1 MKKLL
6 VVVIIVVIVALL
18 AAYKC
23 SRSRGVEN
31 VETSPEAS
39 QTETAPVAEPAP
51 AAEEAPKAEEET
63 PAQNE
68 EPVQAEE
75 VHEEPAQKQKEE
87 PAQAPA
93 PVKEPKKEAQKTKPA
108 EEKVEKAEK
117 EEPVAAKPASQAQ
130 PAEKKPIER
139 DEKPVPGSP
148 APALNREQASSNI
161 DSAGVTKVINVSRAA
176 IKRCY
181 DKALMSNPQLKGKLS
196 VKIVINQQ
204 GRVDSAEIVDD
215 SLHDA
220 EVSKCVRGVISRLRF
235 PKPADGTAT
244 VTFPFAFDPKNQ

>member
-1 MKKLL
+1 MKKVL
-6 VVVIIVVIVALL
+6 VIVIIVVIIALF

-23 SRSRGVEN
+23 SRSRGGEN
-31 VETSPEAS
+31 VEPSPETS
-39 QTETAPVAEPAP
+39 QTEPAPV
-51 AAEEAPKAEEET
+51 AEEAPKAEE
-63 PAQNE
+63 PA
-68 EPVQAEE
+68 
-75 VHEEPAQKQKEE
+75 KEE
-87 PAQAPA
+87 PAPAAEEQKPVETLPETSQTEQKEPAPA
-93 PVKEPKKEAQKTKPA
+93 PAKEPKKEVRKASPAAEKAGKVEKPA
-108 EEKVEKAEK
+108 ENVQTFHETSLQKQPK
-117 EEPVAAKPASQAQ
+117 
-130 PAEKKPIER
+130 PAEKKPVER

-148 APALNREQASSNI
+148 APALSREPVSSNI

-204 GRVDSAEIVDD
+204 GRVDSTEIVDD

-220 EVSKCVRGVISRLRF
+220 EVSKCVRGVIGRLRF

>member
-1 MKKLL
+1 MKKVL
-6 VVVIIVVIVALL
+6 VIVIIVVIIALF

-23 SRSRGVEN
+23 SRSRGGEN
-31 VETSPEAS
+31 VEPSPETS
-39 QTETAPVAEPAP
+39 QTEPAPV
-51 AAEEAPKAEEET
+51 AEEAPKAEE
-63 PAQNE
+63 PA
-68 EPVQAEE
+68 
-75 VHEEPAQKQKEE
+75 KEE
-87 PAQAPA
+87 PAPAEEVKKEPAPEQKAEPAAPA
-93 PVKEPKKEAQKTKPA
+93 PAKEPKKEVRKASPAAEKAGKVEKPA
-108 EEKVEKAEK
+108 ENVQMFHETSLQKQPK
-117 EEPVAAKPASQAQ
+117 
-130 PAEKKPIER
+130 PAEKKPVER

-148 APALNREQASSNI
+148 APALTREPVSSNI

-204 GRVDSAEIVDD
+204 GRVDSTEIVDD

-220 EVSKCVRGVISRLRF
+220 EVSKCVRGVIGRLRF

>member
-6 VVVIIVVIVALL
+6 VIVIIVVIIALF

-23 SRSRGVEN
+23 SRSRGGEN
-31 VETSPEAS
+31 VEPSPETS
-39 QTETAPVAEPAP
+39 QTEPAPV
-51 AAEEAPKAEEET
+51 AEEAPKAEE
-63 PAQNE
+63 PA
-68 EPVQAEE
+68 
-75 VHEEPAQKQKEE
+75 KEE
-87 PAQAPA
+87 PAPAEEVKKEPAPEQKAEPAAPA
-93 PVKEPKKEAQKTKPA
+93 PAKEPKKEVRKASPAAEKAGKVEKPA
-108 EEKVEKAEK
+108 ENVQTFHETSLQKQPK
-117 EEPVAAKPASQAQ
+117 
-130 PAEKKPIER
+130 PAEKKPVER

-148 APALNREQASSNI
+148 APALTREPVSSNI

-181 DKALMSNPQLKGKLS
+181 DRALMSNPQLKGKLS

-204 GRVDSAEIVDD
+204 GRVDSTEIVDD

-220 EVSKCVRGVISRLRF
+220 EVSKCVRGVIGRLRF

>member
-1 MKKLL
+1 MKKVL
-6 VVVIIVVIVALL
+6 VIVIIVVIIALF

-23 SRSRGVEN
+23 SRSRGGEN
-31 VETSPEAS
+31 VEPSPETS
-39 QTETAPVAEPAP
+39 QTEPAPV
-51 AAEEAPKAEEET
+51 AEEAPKAEE
-63 PAQNE
+63 PA
-68 EPVQAEE
+68 
-75 VHEEPAQKQKEE
+75 KEE
-87 PAQAPA
+87 PAPAEEVKKEPAPEQKAEPAAPA
-93 PVKEPKKEAQKTKPA
+93 PAKEPKKEVRKASPAAEKAGKVEKPA
-108 EEKVEKAEK
+108 ENVQTFHETSLQKQPK
-117 EEPVAAKPASQAQ
+117 
-130 PAEKKPIER
+130 PAEKKPVER

-148 APALNREQASSNI
+148 APALTREPVSSNI

-181 DKALMSNPQLKGKLS
+181 DRALMSNPQLKGKLS

-204 GRVDSAEIVDD
+204 GRVDSTEIVDD

-220 EVSKCVRGVISRLRF
+220 EVSKCVRGVIGRLRF

>member
-23 SRSRGVEN
+23 SRSRGGEEIQPA
-31 VETSPEAS
+31 ETEAPAA
-39 QTETAPVAEPAP
+39 ETAP
-51 AAEEAPKAEEET
+51 AAEETPKAEEAA
-63 PAQNE
+63 P
-68 EPVQAEE
+68 AEE
-75 VHEEPAQKQKEE
+75 ET
-87 PAQAPA
+87 APA
-93 PVKEPKKEAQKTKPA
+93 PAPAKEQPKKEVQKTKPA
-108 EEKVEKAEK
+108 AEKVEKAEK
-117 EEPVAAKPASQAQ
+117 AEPAAVKPAPKAQ
-130 PAEKKPIER
+130 PAEKKPVER
-139 DEKPVPGSP
+139 EEKPVTEKPVPGSP
-148 APALNREQASSNI
+148 APALNREPVSSNI

-204 GRVDSAEIVDD
+204 GRVDSTEIVDD

-220 EVSKCVRGVISRLRF
+220 EVSKCVRGVIGRLRF
-235 PKPADGTAT
+235 PKPAEGTAT